1 LDSRLSAHKKMRP
14 YRRVLRVSLPL
25 VASMSSTMIME
36 FTDRIFLANYS
47 LNAIAAALPAGIAAF
62 LFISF
67 FLGTAQYL
75 NVFVAQYTGS
85 GRLQRVGAALWQ
97 GIYFSVLSAV
107 VMFGLFFLAGPLFKL
122 GGHPPEVRV
131 LEVTYFRILCLGSG
145 VLIVATALSCFY
157 SGRGKTR
164 PVMIINMI
172 GMLFNIPLDY
182 ALINGVWF
190 FPEWGILGAGIATV
204 MSWMLIAVVF
214 AFMIFTAENNR
225 IFDVWSHR
233 AFEPNLFGR
242 LMRYGIPSAIQFSM
256 DIFAFAFFIFMVGR
270 VGKLQLAATN
280 IVLSINSLAFM
291 PMMGFSLA
299 TSTLVGQAL
308 GRNRPDEAVAAT
320 RATIHVVL
328 VYISILLV
336 IFLLTPQPLLK
347 LFRPIHMTPEAFVG
361 IAEMGILLLRF
372 VAAYLF
378 FDALYMICIGV
389 LKGAGDTRFIMWS
402 IGTLSLAVMILPI
415 YIGVEVF
422 HAGIYFAW
430 SCATCF
436 VFLLFAVSF
445 WRYRQGWWKK
455 MRVVRTYPQS
465 RESEPFSDLRF

>member
-1 LDSRLSAHKKMRP
+1 MDSRLSAHKKMRP

-47 LNAIAAALPAGIAAF
+47 LDAIAAALPAGIAAF

-85 GRLQRVGAALWQ
+85 GRLQRVGPALWQ
-97 GIYFSVLSAV
+97 GIYFSVLAAAA
-107 VMFGLFFLAGPLFKL
+107 MAGLFFLAGPIFAL
-122 GGHPPEVRV
+122 GGHPSEVRV

-145 VLIVATALSCFY
+145 VLIVATALSCFF
-157 SGRGKTR
+157 SGRGRTR

-172 GMLFNIPLDY
+172 GALFNIPLDY
-182 ALINGVWF
+182 ALINGIWV
-190 FPEWGILGAGIATV
+190 FPEWGIRGAAIATV
-204 MSWMLIAVVF
+204 MSWALVAFIF
-214 AFMIFTAENNR
+214 AFMIFTGENNR
-225 IFDVWSHR
+225 IFNVINYR
-233 AFEPNLFGR
+233 TFEPNLFGR
-242 LMRYGIPSAIQFSM
+242 LMRYGVPSAVQFSM

-270 VGKLQLAATN
+270 IGKPQLAATN

-328 VYISILLV
+328 VYISILLL
-336 IFLLTPQPLLK
+336 IFLFIPQPLLE
-347 LFRPIHMTPEAFVG
+347 LFRPSHLAPEAFAV
-361 IAEMGILLLRF
+361 ISETGILLLRF

-378 FDALYMICIGV
+378 FDALYMIFIGV

-402 IGTLSLAVMILPI
+402 LGTLSLAVMILPV
-415 YIGVEVF
+415 YIGVQVF
-422 HAGIYFAW
+422 NAGIYFAW

-436 VFLLFAVSF
+436 IFFLFTVSF
-445 WRYRQGWWKK
+445 RRYRQGRWKK
-455 MRVVRTYPQS
+455 MRVIQPPVRIKAYET
-465 RESEPFSDLRF
+465 FSDLR

>member
-1 LDSRLSAHKKMRP
+1 MKP
-14 YRRVLRVSLPL
+14 YRQVLRVSLPL
-25 VASMSSTMIME
+25 VVSMSSTMIME

-47 LNAIAAALPAGIAAF
+47 LDAIAAALPAGIAAF

-97 GIYFSVLSAV
+97 GIYFSILSAV
-107 VMFGLFFLAGPLFKL
+107 AMAVLFFLARPLFEF

-131 LEVTYFRILCLGSG
+131 LEVTYFRVLCLGSG
-145 VLIVATALSCFY
+145 VLIAATALSCFF

-164 PVMIINMI
+164 PVMIIHMA
-172 GMLFNIPLDY
+172 GTLFNIPLDY

-204 MSWMLIAVVF
+204 MSWTLVAVVF
-214 AFMIFTAENNR
+214 AFMIFTGENNR
-225 IFDVWSHR
+225 IFNVWNRR
-233 AFEPNLFGR
+233 AFEAHLFRR

-256 DIFAFAFFIFMVGR
+256 DIFAFTFFIFIVGR
-270 VGKLQLAATN
+270 IGKLQLATTN
-280 IVLSINSLAFM
+280 IVLAINSLAFM

-320 RATIHVVL
+320 RATIQVVL
-328 VYISILLV
+328 VYIFILLV
-336 IFLLTPQPLLK
+336 VFLLIPQPLLA
-347 LFRPIHMTPEAFVG
+347 LFRPAHLTSEAFAG
-361 IAEMGILLLRF
+361 IAELGIVLLRF

-378 FDALYMICIGV
+378 FDALYMVCIGV

-422 HAGIYFAW
+422 NAGIFFAW
-430 SCATCF
+430 SCATCY
-436 VFLLFAVSF
+436 VILLFAVSF
-445 WRYRQGWWKK
+445 WRFRQGRWKQL
-455 MRVVRTYPQS
+455 RVVRTGDQV
-465 RESEPFSDLRF
+465 REDKPLSDWR

>member
-1 LDSRLSAHKKMRP
+1 MKP
-14 YRRVLRVSLPL
+14 YRQVLRVSLPL
-25 VASMSSTMIME
+25 VVSMSSTMIME

-47 LNAIAAALPAGIAAF
+47 LDAIAAALPAGIAAF

-97 GIYFSVLSAV
+97 GIYFSLLSAV
-107 VMFGLFFLAGPLFKL
+107 AMAVLFFLARPLFEF

-131 LEVTYFRILCLGSG
+131 LEVTYFRVLCLGSG
-145 VLIVATALSCFY
+145 VLIAATALSCFF

-164 PVMIINMI
+164 PVMIIHMI
-172 GMLFNIPLDY
+172 GTLFNIPLDY

-204 MSWMLIAVVF
+204 MSWTLVAVVF
-214 AFMIFTAENNR
+214 AFMIFTGENNR
-225 IFDVWSHR
+225 IFNVWNRR
-233 AFEPNLFGR
+233 AFEAQLFRR

-256 DIFAFAFFIFMVGR
+256 DIFAFTFFIFIVGR
-270 VGKLQLAATN
+270 IGKLQLATTN
-280 IVLSINSLAFM
+280 IVLAINSLAFM

-320 RATIHVVL
+320 RATIQVVL
-328 VYISILLV
+328 VYIFILLV
-336 IFLLTPQPLLK
+336 IFLLIPQPLLA
-347 LFRPIHMTPEAFVG
+347 LFRPAHLTPEAFAG
-361 IAEMGILLLRF
+361 IAELGIVLLRF

-378 FDALYMICIGV
+378 FDALYMVCIGV

-422 HAGIYFAW
+422 NAGIYFAW
-430 SCATCF
+430 SCATCY
-436 VFLLFAVSF
+436 VVLLFTVSF
-445 WRYRQGWWKK
+445 WRYLQGRWKQL
-455 MRVVRTYPQS
+455 RIVRTVDQG
-465 RESEPFSDLRF
+465 REDGLLSDRR